1 MYKRHQI
8 SSPIYLNTITYIFV
22 SLAFILLTPKVN
34 GQNNLD
40 HHSDSIAIIT
50 TSSNQE
56 VRGILIKE
64 NKQIITIET
73 ANEERTFNKNEVRHI
88 RYITRNEIFNSKEFE
103 NPNPNYN
110 RYCFMPS
117 SFINKPAEFSTS
129 SHYFV
134 TANSKIGLHKN
145 VEFSIGDFLLF
156 NLYSSITFSKNITNH
171 FLGRRSLTAAGS
183 VMGNYLIDINNNNS
197 NNINGWGGIGRIT
210 LGNEYRNSSLGFI
223 GYNMNLFG
231 GFFYGGYL
239 GSQIKIKERFTIA
252 GESVGLTF
260 DNVQYLFLNSII
272 LNWIRNS
279 SEDWSVGVIYIGTNV
294 QNGVININNNALIV
308 PYVGYQRRF

>member
-1 MYKRHQI
+1 
-8 SSPIYLNTITYIFV
+8 
-22 SLAFILLTPKVN
+22 
-34 GQNNLD
+34 
-40 HHSDSIAIIT
+40 
-50 TSSNQE
+50 
-56 VRGILIKE
+56 
-64 NKQIITIET
+64 
-73 ANEERTFNKNEVRHI
+73 
-88 RYITRNEIFNSKEFE
+88 
-103 NPNPNYN
+103 
-110 RYCFMPS
+110 
-117 SFINKPAEFSTS
+117 
-129 SHYFV
+129 
-134 TANSKIGLHKN
+134 
-145 VEFSIGDFLLF
+145 
-156 NLYSSITFSKNITNH
+156 
-171 FLGRRSLTAAGS
+171 
-183 VMGNYLIDINNNNS
+183 MGNYLIDINNNNS

-279 SEDWSVGVIYIGTNV
+279 SEDWSVGIIYIGTNV
-294 QNGVININNNALIV
+294 QNGIININNNALVV